1 MTSRVLYLGD
11 GQAVRFAIPFPYL
24 SPTHVHVYV
33 NKIEQL
39 NPLEWGFDG
48 DGFVVLKHTPAEKD
62 AVEIIRQTESE
73 ISLSQFQ
80 DGSILTEAELNLAT
94 LQNLYLNQ
102 ELRDYMDALLNP
114 AVNNIASNLGVIPA
128 TAGEVIDAVVQGIL
142 DSELLHDL
150 QQHITDIDTNAAQL
164 ANLYVTTE
172 GVSAAIT
179 SEQQTRTDA
188 DSALAQQITT
198 VQANVDDSHALIATE
213 QTARADADSA
223 LSTRVDAVLATAN
236 GNTALIQTETT
247 TRANVDSALAQQ
259 ITTVQSAAD
268 GNTASIQTQATAIA
282 GIKSEYTIKL
292 DVNGYVSGVGL
303 INDGAKSQFIITA
316 DQFAVVTPGKTPVV
330 PFAVDANG
338 VYMNNAYIRNLAV
351 DKITGGAIKNF
362 WSINDATGRI
372 VLDTGTYMKV
382 LGAGFGLNHDLIE
395 WFGPHMDVGA
405 CTRANA
411 ITYVAMDGSAYFGGT
426 LSAGT
431 LYNAASGSSVAI
443 GAVTQIGPYATN
455 GNVKTI
461 VLSYVFSD
469 FTDPTTGSG
478 NGSEGLTATVDLYR
492 TIGSQSEAKVATL
505 TATGTHAWSTESDGR
520 RDFWNISGSLTFTDN
535 VTGLDSRT
543 YRAVVS
549 ARPNTQNVS
558 TVHQIQKVS
567 IVSTEQ

>member
-1 MTSRVLYLGD
+1 MNSRVLYLGD

-39 NPLEWGFDG
+39 NPLEWEFDG

-142 DSELLHDL
+142 DSQLLADL
-150 QQHITDIDTNAAQL
+150 QQRITDIDTNAAQL
-164 ANLYVTTE
+164 SNLYVTTE
-172 GVSAAIT
+172 GISAAVT
-179 SEQQTRTDA
+179 SEQQTRADG
-188 DSALAQQITT
+188 DSALSTKIDT
-198 VQANVDDSHALIATE
+198 VQANVDDNHALISAV
-213 QTARADADSA
+213 QQAYADADSA
-223 LSTRVDAVLATAN
+223 LSARIDSVFAEAD
-236 GNTALIQTETT
+236 GNKALIQTETT
-247 TRANVDSALAQQ
+247 ARADGDSALASQ
-259 ITTVQSAAD
+259 ITTVQSAVD
-268 GNTASIQTQATAIA
+268 NNSASIQTQATAIA

-372 VLDTGTYMKV
+372 VLDTGTFMKV
-382 LGAGFGLNHDLIE
+382 LGVGFGLNHDLIE
-395 WFGPHMDVGA
+395 WFGPKMDVGA

-411 ITYVAMDGSAYFGGT
+411 ITYVATNGDAYFGGS

-431 LYNAASGSSVAI
+431 LYNAVSSTNISTTA
-443 GAVTQIGPYATN
+443 ALSLGPYATN
-455 GNVKTI
+455 GGTKSI
-461 VLSYVFSD
+461 VLSYSYGSNN
-469 FTDPTTGSG
+469 TTTGSG
-478 NGSEGLTATVDLYR
+478 NGSEAITATLGLYQTINGSSRVKVGTLVVNGTHSWTTESGTRRDNASMSGSITYTDSTPGLAQR
-492 TIGSQSEAKVATL
+492 TYDTVIESMSAWRGPDPNTTQTITL
-505 TATGTHAWSTESDGR
+505 T
-520 RDFWNISGSLTFTDN
+520 
-535 VTGLDSRT
+535 
-543 YRAVVS
+543 
-549 ARPNTQNVS
+549 
-558 TVHQIQKVS
+558 
-567 IVSTEQ
+567 STEQ

>member
-11 GQAVRFAIPFPYL
+11 GQAARFAIPFPYL

-39 NPLEWGFDG
+39 NPLEWKFDG
-48 DGFVVLKHTPAEKD
+48 DGFVVLTHTPAVKD
-62 AVEIIRQTESE
+62 AVEIIRITEGE
-73 ISLSQFQ
+73 VSLSQFQ

-128 TAGEVIDAVVQGIL
+128 TAGEVIDSVVQGIL
-142 DSELLHDL
+142 DSQLLADL
-150 QQHITDIDTNAAQL
+150 QQRITDIDTNAAQL
-164 ANLYVTTE
+164 SNLFVTTE
-172 GVSAAIT
+172 GISAAVT

-188 DSALAQQITT
+188 DSALSTRVDT
-198 VQANVDDSHALIATE
+198 VQANVDENHALIATV
-213 QTARADADSA
+213 QQAYANADSA
-223 LSTRVDAVLATAN
+223 LSARIDSVFAEADDN
-236 GNTALIQTETT
+236 KALIQTETT
-247 TRANVDSALAQQ
+247 ARADGDSALAQQ
-259 ITTVQSAAD
+259 ITTVQSAVD
-268 GNTASIQTQATAIA
+268 GNAASIQTQATAIA
-282 GIKSEYTIKL
+282 GVEAEYTIKL

-351 DKITGGAIKNF
+351 DKITGGAIKSF
-362 WSINDATGRI
+362 WNLNDATGRI

-382 LGAGFGLNHDLIE
+382 LGVGFGLNHDLIE
-395 WFGPHMDVGA
+395 WFGPHMDVGS
-405 CTRANA
+405 CTKANA
-411 ITYVAMDGSAYFGGT
+411 ITYVGTDGSAYFGGS

-431 LYNAASGSSVAI
+431 LYNAAQSTDITLSSFVK
-443 GAVTQIGPYATN
+443 IGPYATN

-461 VLSYVFSD
+461 VLSYTYADHRNAS
-469 FTDPTTGSG
+469 GSG
-478 NGSEGLTATVDLYR
+478 VGSQGVSATVDLFR
-492 TIGSQSEAKVATL
+492 TVGSNPETKVGTL
-505 TATGTHAWSTESDGR
+505 NASGTWTWETDGGIR
-520 RDFWNISGSLTFTDN
+520 TDDVTMSGSLTFTDS
-535 VTGLDSRT
+535 VSGMDART
-543 YRAVVS
+543 YRAAINTRAQGMAQS
-549 ARPNTQNVS
+549 AGA
-558 TVHQIQKVS
+558 IQRIS